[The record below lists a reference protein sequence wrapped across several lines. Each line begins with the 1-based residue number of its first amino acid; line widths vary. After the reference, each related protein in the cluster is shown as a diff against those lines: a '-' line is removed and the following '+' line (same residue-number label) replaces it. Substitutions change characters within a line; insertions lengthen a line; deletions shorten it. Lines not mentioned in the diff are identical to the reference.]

1 MADAA
6 ATEPASGKSNS
17 HVEERP
23 GKSVDAAEMP
33 PPTTKTEEDADAE
46 TPRMAHDSM
55 VTVRLSEPPSL
66 TLDTSSASD
75 SEPESSPVVGPKTVE
90 HDEHETTK
98 ISESSATLETSQ
110 IENEQNPRESVVI
123 VRDSR
128 SALPRVD
135 TSRSLQ
141 DELGQCEDVTSDTSD
156 DVEEVNWEE
165 LEKTEDQQTKDEE
178 TDNVGASPLVS
189 PQGCLPQA
197 ITNLANPSRRHCF
210 SLDLNRKTQS
220 WLRTPRPLKSKLSRG
235 SWRPKLDRLP
245 WHSCAS

>member
-6 ATEPASGKSNS
+6 ATEAASGKSNS
-17 HVEERP
+17 HVEEKPR
-23 GKSVDAAEMP
+23 KSVDAAEMP
-33 PPTTKTEEDADAE
+33 PPTTKTEEDADVE

-55 VTVRLSEPPSL
+55 VTVRLSEPPAL

-75 SEPESSPVVGPKTVE
+75 SEPESSPVVAPKTVE

-98 ISESSATLETSQ
+98 IAESSATLETPQ
-110 IENEQNPRESVVI
+110 IENEQNSRESVVI

-197 ITNLANPSRRHCF
+197 NTNLANPS
-210 SLDLNRKTQS
+210 
-220 WLRTPRPLKSKLSRG
+220 
-235 SWRPKLDRLP
+235 
-245 WHSCAS
+245 